1 MSRLIRAFFGKDEQ
15 ETRIREKNTI
25 TKLHPKTMAK
35 APLSLSHRLF
45 PLPSPPHWFQRVL
58 SRTLGKFCA
67 RKALESAEIRSESK
81 KVSHSCCGG

>member
-35 APLSLSHRLF
+35 GPSLAIPSPLSPPIAS
-45 PLPSPPHWFQRVL
+45 PLVPKSIIKDFRQVL
-58 SRTLGKFCA
+58 CK
-67 RKALESAEIRSESK
+67 KSA
-81 KVSHSCCGG
+81 